1 MEWKKSRLEFIRR
14 NGGVNK
20 SAIPIKSRKLYE
32 AWVEEGLLSKRIEFD
47 EIVYE
52 YVKTREDESN

>member
-1 MEWKKSRLEFIRR
+1 MEWKEIRLEFVRR

-32 AWVEEGLLSKRIEFD
+32 TWVEEGLLSKRTEFG

-52 YVKTREDESN
+52 YVKTG